1 MGYAII
7 KDINSSKGY
16 ALNRQIQNLVPV
28 DSNKWVYIP
37 NTNNITFSYVTEN
50 VTDGIYRLATLSGM
64 ENYTQPYIYEL
75 VGSPS
80 NVSIDP
86 ISGIITVQ
94 EGFTGNSVNVRIKAL
109 YNVHSN
115 CYPTKT
121 GFNNAVSNTVTVSV
135 SSPSHAPA
143 QDVYSDFSLNTFSY
157 ANSNTI
163 TAATLS
169 TGTPTI
175 SYTYK
180 LNGENQTSRCT
191 YTFTD
196 EYDGASVNS
205 NGVVTFTSKNTTDSD
220 KQCPVNI
227 TLYYPDGTQAGT
239 GRVIVKQS
247 ARVLSSITF
256 QSYNNASSI
265 SVNSGDSI
273 SASAFVIKATYNSG
287 EVTVGPNS
295 TAITISSTS
304 SGTYGSS
311 ISNVTAD
318 GTVYIKYGGKTTS
331 KAYTVNAVA
340 TKAYITGLYTED
352 PFRGYS
358 HFHESSQTYTYE
370 PKAIDGGL
378 AYPINVVVSN
388 AAEPMTLEEYNTLQT
403 ENPSDYEA
411 FSTPVA
417 VYATSRTCSNLAALN
432 TDHITYSTVASK
444 SSSSTQVPLLSTN
457 AANYAFDATYIS
469 SLTFTCTSNSEKT
482 FTAQNVSPSKTSEA
496 GEQLFDSMFDWTE
509 ITTFDDINGRLASKA
524 YESSTGKVHL
534 SKASGTETVEKYIKK
549 LDNNTEYFI
558 KCATPSDK
566 HLSCFAIINTG
577 TSAINVDAEY
587 TVNGTTTFYRYMESS
602 MNVAYIHYTTDNTN
616 TYLVTR
622 DPTAFVPGSKLYI
635 GTWKRLGALPGQA
648 QVNAF
653 INKDSNDPIAVN
665 VANAVSDSSNTTSGL
680 YIGSP
685 NTTRFHKIVTPSEAG
700 IYFYKV
706 SSTNGNEAAVRAYTT
721 VENLTENAFGN
732 TSANS
737 RVACDGYTYRDASEC
752 IIVFNRLSGKGSIIF
767 SDTDGNCNLQYKEV
781 LRQVTQS

>member
-64 ENYTQPYIYEL
+64 ENYIQPYIYEL
-75 VGSPS
+75 VGSPD
-80 NVSIDP
+80 NVSIDL

-94 EGFTGNSVNVRIKAL
+94 EGFTGSSVSVRIKAL
-109 YNVHSN
+109 YNVHGN

-135 SSPSHAPA
+135 SAPSHAPA

-180 LNGENQTSRCT
+180 LNGENQTSGCT

-196 EYDGASVNS
+196 EYDSASVNS
-205 NGVVTFTSKNTTDSD
+205 SGVVTFTSKNTTNTD

-227 TLYYPDGTQAGT
+227 TLYYPNGTQAGT

-273 SASAFVIKATYNSG
+273 LASAFVIKATYNSG

-295 TAITISSTS
+295 SDIKISSTS

-311 ISNVTAD
+311 ISNVTSD

-331 KAYTVNAVA
+331 KAYTVNAVT

-352 PFRGYS
+352 PFRGWP
-358 HFHESSQTYTYE
+358 SSSTSNPYKPGKQEDGLTY
-370 PKAIDGGL
+370 PL
-378 AYPINVVVSN
+378 NVMVSN
-388 AAEPMTLEEYNTLQT
+388 SADPMTLTQYNTLQAGS
-403 ENPSDYEA
+403 PSDYEV
-411 FSTPVA
+411 FSAPVA
-417 VYATSRTCSNLAALN
+417 VYATNKTYSNLAALN

-444 SSSSTQVPLLSTN
+444 SSSSTQVPLLSAN
-457 AANYAFDATYIS
+457 AANYAFDATFIS

-509 ITTFDDINGRLASKA
+509 ITTFDDINGRLASEA

-566 HLSCFAIINTG
+566 RLSCFAIINTG

-635 GTWKRLGALPGQA
+635 GTWKRLGALPGQT

-653 INKDSNDPIAVN
+653 INKDSSDPIAVN
-665 VANAVSDSSNTTSGL
+665 VDNAVSDSSNTTSGL

-706 SSTNGNEAAVRAYTT
+706 SSTNGNETAVRAYVTT
-721 VENLTENAFGN
+721 ENLTETTFGS
-732 TSANS
+732 TSNS
-737 RVACDGYTYRDASEC
+737 NRVAYDGEIYRDASEC
-752 IIVFNRLSGKGSIIF
+752 IIVFNRLNGKGSLIL
-767 SDTDGNCNLQYKEV
+767 SDADSNCDLQYKEV